1 MPVKTWAG
9 RLMSGIAVSVAI
21 AACAG
26 ASTPSGSA
34 TTSAPVS
41 GEPSASG
48 PAASGSA
55 AASLGAVAQEFS
67 RLSDDLTI
75 ATEDL
80 NRTLSGNPTPDDLR
94 QAYTTYAALLERAGG
109 ELERIDF
116 PTEVQPDVDTLR
128 EAYTTLS
135 AAFEEL
141 ANEPAPEWPS
151 GVESALT
158 ESIAA
163 MSRLRVAL
171 GLPPATF

>member
-9 RLMSGIAVSVAI
+9 RLMSGIAITVAI

-26 ASTPSGSA
+26 ASTPSGSS
-34 TTSAPVS
+34 TAPDS
-41 GEPSASG
+41 GAPSAST

-55 AASLGAVAQEFS
+55 AASLGAAAQQFS

-75 ATEDL
+75 ATEEL
-80 NRTLSGNPTPDDLR
+80 NRSLSENPTPDALR
-94 QAYTTYAALLERAGG
+94 QAYTTYAALLERAVD
-109 ELERIDF
+109 ELEAIEF
-116 PTEVQPDVDTLR
+116 PTDVQPDVDTLR
-128 EAYTTLS
+128 ETYTTLS
-135 AAFEEL
+135 AAFEDL
-141 ANEPAPEWPS
+141 ANEPQPEWPS
-151 GVESALT
+151 EVEGALT